1 MKNTS
6 IAIGLG
12 ISAITGILLQSAPAT
27 AANFSFSGNL
37 ANPNARPTFNFV
49 SDGTSTV
56 TIQSYSYGGG
66 TNAAGNTILGGGF
79 DLNLALFDAAG
90 NGVDESDDIGGT
102 GKNNLDFSYT
112 PNNPTKTLPSGTYQ
126 AIIFANGNYPNGAYP
141 GGKLSDG
148 FTNTGDFFGRNS
160 AYAFDIL
167 NVTSAST
174 AATAVPE
181 PFTIVG
187 TLIGGTAAL
196 KMRKRLKIT
205 NKL

>member
-12 ISAITGILLQSAPAT
+12 ISAITGILLQAAPAQ

-37 ANPNARPTFNFV
+37 ANANARPVFNF
-49 SDGTSTV
+49 TLAAPSTV
-56 TIQSYSYGGG
+56 TIQSTSY
-66 TNAAGNTILGGGF
+66 AAGGF

-90 NGVDESDDIGGT
+90 NGIDERDDIGGLLPN
-102 GKNNLDFSYT
+102 GQPNLDFQFT
-112 PNNPTKTLPSGTYQ
+112 GPLATGTYQ

-148 FTNTGDFFGRNS
+148 FTNGGDLFGRTS
-160 AYAFDIL
+160 TYAFSIN
-167 NVTSAST
+167 NVTSAS
-174 AATAVPE
+174 AVPE
-181 PFTIVG
+181 PFSIVG
-187 TLIGGTAAL
+187 TLLGGASAL
-196 KMRKRLKIT
+196 RMRKRFKAT

>member
-1 MKNTS
+1 MKNIS

-12 ISAITGILLQSAPAT
+12 ISAITGIVLQAAPAQ

-37 ANPNARPTFNFV
+37 ANSNAKPTFFFTV
-49 SDGTSTV
+49 DTPSTV
-56 TIQSYSYGGG
+56 TIQSSSY
-66 TNAAGNTILGGGF
+66 AAGGF

-90 NGVDESDDIGGT
+90 NGVDESDDIGGLLPN
-102 GKNNLDFSYT
+102 GQPNLDFKYM
-112 PNNPTKTLPSGTYQ
+112 NVLTKGSYQ

-148 FTNTGDFFGRNS
+148 FTNQGDFFGRTS

-167 NVTSAST
+167 NVTTASAAS
-174 AATAVPE
+174 TAVPE

-196 KMRKRLKIT
+196 RLRKRLKSN